1 MGPKGEIAEL
11 KIDDDKESNKE
22 LTDMTIEAIK
32 SIKLSAMPP
41 EVIEEL
47 KSEGLKH
54 LKIEYNVLIY

>member
-1 MGPKGEIAEL
+1 
-11 KIDDDKESNKE
+11 
-22 LTDMTIEAIK
+22 MTIEAIK